1 MAEGWRK
8 HEAEMPRLFGTDGVP
23 FQDKEIWLH
32 YFVIDTDSHWMAA
45 ETDGDGSYYG
55 YVVLNGDYEKAGWG
69 IFRLVQLMMTPGM
82 MIMRRK
88 VLRRFADVLREV
100 RSG

>member
-1 MAEGWRK
+1 MSEGFRR
-8 HEAEMPRLFGTDGVP
+8 HEAKMPRLDETDGVS
-23 FQDKEIWLH
+23 FEDKEIWLH
-32 YFVIDTDSHWMAA
+32 FFVIETDSHWMAA

-55 YVVLNGDYEKAGWG
+55 YVVLDGDYEKAGWG
-69 IFRLVQLMMTPGM
+69 IFSLAHLMMTPGM